1 MAVLDASPIIYYGR
15 IGRLRWLREFYGKLV
30 TTPSVVRETVD
41 EAKVLGKP
49 GVSVIEE
56 AFRERVLQVHGLAEE
71 ENDLAS
77 RVAELEKIE
86 IEDYEDVIKRFS
98 EIEVLSFQECKY
110 KIVLYHGS
118 AIFPRGDPPQL
129 ASLAKKFDAKVIV
142 TGHTHAPALKSFE
155 DVVIIN
161 PGSATGCLG
170 GSWNALGIP
179 SFSFVRFEST
189 SVIGK
194 IYIIQDFETKCLTEK
209 EFRI

>member
-1 MAVLDASPIIYYGR
+1 MVRCLIIGDFHIPTRASEPPKELLDFVYSENFDWILITGD
-15 IGRLRWLREFYGKLV
+15 LV
-30 TTPSVVRETVD
+30 RFF
-41 EAKVLGKP
+41 
-49 GVSVIEE
+49 VIEKWFNKFWK
-56 AFRERVLQVHGLAEE
+56 A
-71 ENDLAS
+71 N
-77 RVAELEKIE
+77 KI
-86 IEDYEDVIKRFS
+86 IGVYGNMDYEDVIKRFS